1 VSRILFYAINGI
13 GLGHVARLSVVANA
27 IGRAHPDL
35 ELCYHSNSPAAD
47 SFFDCSG
54 TIVQQKKAS
63 AALQYLLTGQAFER
77 AVAKHAPDL
86 IVCDTH
92 WPEKLNVMSRS
103 VRRAL
108 VLRMPD
114 AGYAAKVLAFATAT
128 FDAIVVPHSQAAIDE
143 WLVPDPAACPFMDH
157 PAVQVVGPL
166 ARVVV
171 REKSPALDRRVLFL
185 LGGGGEYHG
194 APSVESLVA
203 RLHNVATRLRRSGIR
218 SQIVQGPFMKFE
230 VPPGPWDILRTYD
243 VPEYIDERTIV
254 VARPSYNSC
263 QEAIGAGARLVIVG
277 EHDGYHEDAVGRAK
291 WLEASGLAVRAHE
304 DVTAAILGEFER
316 GWDPVAIR
324 ARGAVNAGLTTAVD
338 RIVGLVKES
347 SCLAG

>member
-1 VSRILFYAINGI
+1 VSRILFYAINGV

-27 IGRAHPDL
+27 IGHAHPDL

-47 SFFDCSG
+47 SFFDCPG
-54 TIVQQKKAS
+54 TIVQAVTESAS
-63 AALQYLLTGQAFER
+63 LQYLLTSQAFEL

-92 WPEKLNVMSRS
+92 WPEMLDSMGRS
-103 VRRAL
+103 VRRAI

-114 AGYAAKVLAFATAT
+114 AGYAAKVMAYATST

-171 REKSPALDRRVLFL
+171 REKSRASDRRVLFL
-185 LGGGGEYHG
+185 LGGGGEYRG
-194 APSVESLVA
+194 ASPVESLVA
-203 RLHNVATRLRRSGIR
+203 RLHNVATHLRRSGVR
-218 SQIVQGPFMKFE
+218 SQIVQGPFMKAE

-243 VPEYIDERTIV
+243 VPEFIDERTIV

-263 QEAIGAGARLVIVG
+263 AEAIAAGARLIIVG
-277 EHDGYHEDAVGRAK
+277 EHDGYHEDAIGRAK

-304 DVTAAILGEFER
+304 DVTAAVLGEFER

-324 ARGAVNAGLTTAVD
+324 ARGAVNAGLPSVVE
-338 RIVGLVKES
+338 RLVRLVKEN
-347 SCLAG
+347 A

>member
-1 VSRILFYAINGI
+1 MSRILFYAINGI

-35 ELCYHSNSPAAD
+35 ELCFHSNSPAAG
-47 SFFDCSG
+47 SFFDCPG
-54 TIVQQKKAS
+54 TIAVLETAVS
-63 AALQYLLTGQAFER
+63 SPAAQYALLGQSFVR
-77 AVAKHAPDL
+77 AVAEHEPDL

-92 WPEKLNVMSRS
+92 WPEKLNEMSRS
-103 VRRAL
+103 IRRAI

-114 AGYAAKVLAFATAT
+114 AGYAAKVMASATAT

-143 WLVPDPAACPFMDH
+143 WLVPDPSACPFMDH
-157 PAVQVVGPL
+157 PAVQIVGPL
-166 ARVVV
+166 ARVATVHAM
-171 REKSPALDRRVLFL
+171 RSARVLFL
-185 LGGGGEYHG
+185 LGGGGEYAG
-194 APSVESLVA
+194 APPVESLVA
-203 RLHNVATRLRRSGIR
+203 RLHDVAAHLRRCGVR

-243 VPEYIDERTIV
+243 VHEYIDERTVV

-263 QEAIGAGARLVIVG
+263 AEAIGAGARLVIVG
-277 EHDGYHEDAVGRAK
+277 EHNGYHEDAVGRAK

-304 DVTAAILGEFER
+304 DITAAVLGELER

-324 ARGAVNAGLTTAVD
+324 ARGAVNTGLSVAVD
-338 RIVGLVKES
+338 RIVGLVKE
-347 SCLAG
+347 AA